1 MQIKCRTPGWGVAT
15 HENPPSTMEAQSLG
29 PSPAV
34 AWQAVCLLGPRTMR
48 SHPLARVPALPASRS
63 LPWHSHARRL
73 SGERMP
79 HPNESPPL
87 LRPAHCTNSISLA
100 SLACG
105 KPVQED
111 SVKWVY
117 AFGPLESQLC
127 QYTEQISVA
136 LFFLAMISLR
146 FLLAEL
152 T

>member
-1 MQIKCRTPGWGVAT
+1 
-15 HENPPSTMEAQSLG
+15 
-29 PSPAV
+29 
-34 AWQAVCLLGPRTMR
+34 
-48 SHPLARVPALPASRS
+48 
-63 LPWHSHARRL
+63 
-73 SGERMP
+73 MP

-111 SVKWVY
+111 SVKRVY

-127 QYTEQISVA
+127 QYMEQISVA